1 MPKFSLER
9 IVDAKREFV
18 FEIFSDFEN
27 YSKLFPQHF
36 PSIRVRSVRNNVSV
50 VEEYLN
56 LGDKEFLIMV
66 KHVSDA
72 PISHDVFVIGGDA
85 KGSIFK
91 EKFLELEHG
100 TKIMVEVDLR
110 IKGKSKISSLF
121 VKNTYEQD
129 YGKILDDFVKIAE
142 N

>member
-9 IVDAKREFV
+9 IVHANRESV
-18 FEIFSDFEN
+18 FEIFSNFEN

-36 PSIRVRSVRNNVSV
+36 PSTRVRSIRNNVSV

-56 LGDKEFLIMV
+56 LGDKEFLIMA
-66 KHVSDA
+66 KHVTNA

-91 EKFLELEHG
+91 EKFLELENG
-100 TKIMVEVDLR
+100 TKIIVEVDFK
-110 IKGKSKISSLF
+110 IKGKLKISSIF
-121 VKNTYEQD
+121 GKKTYEQD
-129 YGKILDDFVKIAE
+129 YGKILDDFVRIAE